1 MNALVTDGDERSALA
16 IVRSLGRRGI
26 DVLVG
31 EERPVS
37 LASSSRYCA
46 RHIVYPS
53 PYREPDAFGRFLLDV
68 VEREKIDV
76 VMPVSDVTTSA
87 AARNRD
93 ALARRCAVAAP
104 PYDAFE
110 FVTNKCRLL
119 QCAAASGIPIPR
131 TCFVDGIDGL
141 NAHVDRLEYPVVV
154 KPVRSRISTDTGWLS
169 TSVHYAYSESDL
181 RHLYREHAYLTS
193 YPSLIQERI
202 VGPGVGV
209 FVLFDRGH
217 LLAAFAHRRLREKPP
232 SGGVSVLRESV
243 PLPPSLRHYAVR
255 LLGSLGWHGVA
266 MMEFK
271 QDHRT
276 GNHYLME
283 VNGRF
288 WGSLQLA
295 IDAGVDF
302 PYLFYQLALDRHPD
316 VCGSYRA
323 GVKSRWLL
331 GDLDHLLLRLFKSN
345 RALRLPES
353 APSRAR
359 TLLDFLK
366 FAEPGLHYE
375 VVDPDDLQPCFRE
388 IRQYA
393 RAFAAG
399 AAQSVGRG
407 VGRLMTAR

>member
-1 MNALVTDGDERSALA
+1 M
-16 IVRSLGRRGI
+16 
-26 DVLVG
+26 
-31 EERPVS
+31 
-37 LASSSRYCA
+37 
-46 RHIVYPS
+46 
-53 PYREPDAFGRFLLDV
+53 
-68 VEREKIDV
+68 
-76 VMPVSDVTTSA
+76 
-87 AARNRD
+87 
-93 ALARRCAVAAP
+93 
-104 PYDAFE
+104 
-110 FVTNKCRLL
+110 
-119 QCAAASGIPIPR
+119 
-131 TCFVDGIDGL
+131 
-141 NAHVDRLEYPVVV
+141 V
-154 KPVRSRISTDTGWLS
+154 KPVRSRISTDTRLAVHERALCLFRKRFAAPLS
-169 TSVHYAYSESDL
+169 GAPTI
-181 RHLYREHAYLTS
+181 LTS

-209 FVLFDRGH
+209 FVLFDRGQ

-243 PLPPSLRHYAVR
+243 PLAPSLRHYAVR
-255 LLGSLGWHGVA
+255 LLGGPGLAWGRDDGIQA
-266 MMEFK
+266 GPPDRK
-271 QDHRT
+271 Y
-276 GNHYLME
+276 YLME

-331 GDLDHLLLRLFKSN
+331 GDLDHLLLRLFKSD